1 MENNRNIETHC
12 PSCGKFTGTY
22 ERCPYC
28 GAEIEKRMSIKI
40 FRYGSLLLAIFG
52 VLFLWLAA
60 KNKEIEEL
68 DFTVITP
75 TMNFAF
81 VKVTGT
87 VIGDPRVYF
96 NENGNVNSMNF
107 TIANGKNEVRIMA
120 YSAVAQRIIEARKLP
135 AKGENVELKGS
146 LRIRDEG
153 DSLALYIQAP
163 EHISIEGSGPV
174 KTKNFWEITK
184 EDEGKHFDIKAYIV
198 DIRKNES
205 KAPGSIVIS
214 SESGKTTTLTVWNT
228 VIDGMRMMHKDKL
241 VRGAEFE
248 ARVTVNVYRDR
259 MQLMLR
265 NSTDLSLTGKFG
277 KDIGISTKIKGEITK
292 DDIGKDVVVSG
303 VVSEIFNINTK
314 NGKVMKK
321 LLFNYG
327 FGEIDIVLYQEVHE
341 NFSSDLIEGT
351 KLDISGT
358 VKEYNGKLQIIPSKS
373 EDVRFQGVTTVPVK
387 EKFNNIQ
394 ITDQEIT
401 TELLNKYIDVTGKV
415 YSRENLKGNMKYKF
429 IYGDNK
435 QIILFI
441 RKGAVNYMQ
450 ELEELAD
457 GTKVKITGK
466 VSVYKNELE
475 IILEHSKNIQIL
487 GE

>member
-1 MENNRNIETHC
+1 MENNKNLETHC

-28 GAEIEKRMSIKI
+28 GAEVGKRMSIKV
-40 FRYGSLLLAIFG
+40 FRYGSVLLAIFG

-60 KNKEIEEL
+60 QNKEIEEL
-68 DFTVITP
+68 DFAAITP

-81 VKVTGT
+81 VKVSGT

-107 TIANGKNEVRIMA
+107 TIANGKNEVRVMA
-120 YSAVAQRIIEARKLP
+120 YSAVAQSIIEERKLP
-135 AKGENVELKGS
+135 AKGENVEIKGS
-146 LRIRDEG
+146 LRVRDEG
-153 DSLALYIQAP
+153 DTLALYIQTS
-163 EHISIEGSGPV
+163 EHIMIEGSGPV
-174 KTKNFWEITK
+174 KTKDFWEITK
-184 EDEGKHFDIKAYIV
+184 EEEGKHIDIKAYIV
-198 DIRKNES
+198 DIKKNDN

-214 SESGKTTTLTVWNT
+214 SESGKTTSLTVWNT
-228 VIDGMRMMHKDKL
+228 VIDGLRMMHKDKL

-248 ARVTVNVYRDR
+248 ARVTVNVYKDR

-265 NSTDLSLTGKFG
+265 NSTDLTLTGKFG
-277 KDIGISTKIKGEITK
+277 KDIGLSTKVKGEITK
-292 DDIGKDVVVSG
+292 DDLGKDVVISG

-327 FGEIDIVLYQEVHE
+327 FGEIDIMLYQEVHE
-341 NFSSDLIEGT
+341 NFKSEIVEGN
-351 KLDISGT
+351 KLEINGA
-358 VKEYNGKLQIIPSKS
+358 VKEYNGKLQIIPAKT
-373 EDVRFQGVTTVPVK
+373 ENVKFLGVTDIPVK
-387 EKFNNIQ
+387 EKYNNIQ
-394 ITDQEIT
+394 IKDQEIT
-401 TELLNKYIDVTGKV
+401 EEFLNKYIDVTGKV

-429 IYGDNK
+429 IYGSNK

-441 RKGAVNYMQ
+441 KKGAVNYMQ
-450 ELEELAD
+450 ELENLAD
-457 GTKVKITGK
+457 GTKIKITGK
-466 VSVYKNELE
+466 VTVFKNELE